1 MGPRPNENQTNRR
14 RNQVHVPQRT
24 GVTFRGTTTV
34 VSSQNEPTIP
44 LLDEEKVDIKSPLF
58 IQHVRRV
65 GKKIAGSPKK
75 SAVVLLLLL
84 VVSYAG
90 TQLPQ
95 KKSAVTDIKGASST
109 APTEA
114 TLERNAK
121 PKFAT
126 VVPSGKSIDEL
137 GGWTRISPEG
147 RTPVYAYADKLNN
160 VPIRVSQQELPANL
174 SSNDEKATEG
184 VQKLAESFKANQKL
198 TVGSITV
205 FIGTSAKGPQS
216 VIFAKDELLILI
228 TSDQKID
235 NDHWSTY
242 INSLQ

>member
-14 RNQVHVPQRT
+14 RNQVHVPQRA
-24 GVTFRGTTTV
+24 GVSFRGTATT
-34 VSSQNEPTIP
+34 SQTKPAIP

-58 IQHVRRV
+58 VQHVRRV

-75 SAVVLLLLL
+75 STVVLLLLL
-84 VVSYAG
+84 VVGYAG

-95 KKSAVTDIKGASST
+95 KKSVVTDIKGASST

-114 TLERNAK
+114 ALERNAK

-198 TVGSITV
+198 TVGTTTV